1 MRLILWYRNED
12 ACMAKVE
19 RSEPGS
25 CAGTE
30 TRLLSQFVL
39 KVHECNPTEWAENV
53 SNYHTQLRT
62 ICKASH
68 EQNLIYKAID
78 KCSCSYLC
86 CANQWHPLVRWM
98 LWCCKSCSSSFSLPM
113 VQTRR
118 PAFSHSTGVLPKTM
132 VQLRSS
138 RLSTQ
143 QPKQTLWT

>member
-1 MRLILWYRNED
+1 
-12 ACMAKVE
+12 MAKVE

-68 EQNLIYKAID
+68 EQICLIYKAIRINAVAQ
-78 KCSCSYLC
+78 YLC
-86 CANQWHPLVRWM
+86 CANQ
-98 LWCCKSCSSSFSLPM
+98 
-113 VQTRR
+113 
-118 PAFSHSTGVLPKTM
+118 
-132 VQLRSS
+132 
-138 RLSTQ
+138 
-143 QPKQTLWT
+143 